1 MDDPLSGGDQYQP
14 NRVERQDIN
23 RKKHTIFLEHEDNLE
38 ELPVGVEEVGNE
50 GHAEVGKVVV
60 E

>member
-1 MDDPLSGGDQYQP
+1 MHPL
-14 NRVERQDIN
+14 
-23 RKKHTIFLEHEDNLE
+23 HEDNLE